1 MKKTLLIMA
10 YAAITSFALSSCGV
24 HSGAGGY
31 DTGMGVDLHGRSYNN
46 YELLPSGDRITYTI
60 DISTPEGKQMLNK
73 ISLDDAKRLAEV
85 QACRKFN
92 CDRLID
98 PRFDFLKKG
107 KRILRITVDGR
118 PGVYKPKDDRY
129 DSRTRQEIDINV
141 RR

>member
-10 YAAITSFALSSCGV
+10 YAAITSFALTSCGV

-60 DISTPEGKQMLNK
+60 DISTPEGKQMLNN

>member
-60 DISTPEGKQMLNK
+60 DISTPEGKQMLNN

-118 PGVYKPKDDRY
+118 PGVYKPKDDSY

>member
-10 YAAITSFALSSCGV
+10 YAAIASFALTSCGV

>member
-60 DISTPEGKQMLNK
+60 DISTPEGKQMLNN

>member
-118 PGVYKPKDDRY
+118 PGVYKPKDDSY

>member
-1 MKKTLLIMA
+1 MA
-10 YAAITSFALSSCGV
+10 YAAIASFALTSCGV

-60 DISTPEGKQMLNK
+60 DISTPEGKQMLNN

>member
-1 MKKTLLIMA
+1 MKKALLIMA

-60 DISTPEGKQMLNK
+60 DISTPEGKQMLNN

>member
-10 YAAITSFALSSCGV
+10 YAAIASFALTSCGV

-60 DISTPEGKQMLNK
+60 DISTPEGKQMLNN

>member
-10 YAAITSFALSSCGV
+10 YAAITSFALTSCGV

-118 PGVYKPKDDRY
+118 PGVYKPKDDSY

>member
-60 DISTPEGKQMLNK
+60 DISTPEGKQMLNN
-73 ISLDDAKRLAEV
+73 IS
-85 QACRKFN
+85 
-92 CDRLID
+92 
-98 PRFDFLKKG
+98 
-107 KRILRITVDGR
+107 
-118 PGVYKPKDDRY
+118 
-129 DSRTRQEIDINV
+129 
-141 RR
+141 

>member
-1 MKKTLLIMA
+1 MA

-60 DISTPEGKQMLNK
+60 DISTPEGKQMLNN

-118 PGVYKPKDDRY
+118 PGVYKPKDDSY